1 MRQCIGGEPCE
12 PCQKANTECIFNA
25 DNDGRRR
32 ITLKRKIESLERDR
46 ELFLRLVESIRNRD
60 DQSSLD
66 VFDLIQSDAPL
77 DEIRSYLARGQ
88 QASSAAASRDS
99 DERTKLLKRSPSIYM
114 DVRRLTD
121 MPPFEVPAKPWTT
134 VTDDDAF
141 VSHLI
146 SLYFTW
152 QQPTFRWI
160 DRDLFL
166 VDMKAGKKDSRF
178 CSPLLVNILLTVACV
193 SLPCH
198 LRYIHL
204 HGFLYRQ
211 DHYLT

>member
-1 MRQCIGGEPCE
+1 LRQCIGGEPCE
-12 PCQKANTECIFNA
+12 PCQKSNTECILNA

-46 ELFLRLVESIRNRD
+46 ELLVRLVEVIRNQG

-66 VFDLIQSDAPL
+66 VFNFIQSDAPL
-77 DEIRSYLARGQ
+77 DEIRSYLDDGQGASHKAARL
-88 QASSAAASRDS
+88 DS
-99 DERTKLLKRSPSIYM
+99 NDRPKVLKRSPSTYM
-114 DVRRLTD
+114 DVKRLTD
-121 MPPFEVPAKPWTT
+121 RPPFEVPAKPWTS

-166 VDMKAGKKDSRF
+166 ADMKAGKKGSRF
-178 CSPLLVNILLTVACV
+178 CSPLLVNIILTVACV
-193 SLPCH
+193 SIPS
-198 LRYIHL
+198 R
-204 HGFLYRQ
+204 
-211 DHYLT
+211 